1 MKTHPRIAMPTARVM
16 AFLLAGTLLSTNMS
30 QAQLD
35 RSKPPKPGPMPET
48 RIAKHETM
56 VLENGMRVIL
66 VHDPKP
72 AMVTLHLK
80 IDMEPVQQGDIAG
93 YVELAG
99 ELIAHGA
106 KRRTKATIDELV
118 DGMGG
123 QLVTMPDGIVARGPR
138 KRINDLMSLVFDLA
152 TSATFPADEF
162 EKARSRALAAMEQRE
177 EDPEAI
183 ADQVLRH
190 LSFGPAHPY
199 GEIAT
204 KETIGRIERKHVHG
218 HYLRHFRPDKAFLVV
233 VGNINQRELFIFM
246 GQYFAHWKVGPQQE
260 RAMAEA
266 ARSTGTNTG
275 RQDYDPPTKRRVAI
289 VDRPWAEQSVLRMGY
304 KLHLHQWDPQAIHAQ
319 VLNTILGGSLFQAR
333 LMRNL
338 REDKGLTYGVTSQL
352 RPDKYMG
359 SFNIGMDVRTAV
371 THRAVEQIRLE
382 LDKIRQEPVS
392 KEELSVAK
400 SHLAGNFMRSLE
412 DPRTQAQLVL
422 NTYLLNLPADHYD
435 TYLQRLDTV
444 TVQGVLA
451 AAQRFILPEVA
462 TLVLVGDKQTLD
474 VRMLPLLD
482 NLGME
487 HLDSHGRPWKEP
499 LVPVKDMDGPAVIE
513 AFVKASGG
521 EAALGA
527 VRDLHILA
535 RGTHEGEPV
544 VMELWK
550 AQHGKR
556 AYELRAGSLVLDG
569 EVYDGMRGIRYG
581 PDGTNEVRDDALQ
594 HMALEAHMFP
604 EMAYAS
610 NAKVMLLGSVELD
623 GIPCYKVLV
632 ALDDGSTIQE
642 YFDMG
647 TGLKYRSVGS
657 RFTEYGNVPVVTTY
671 KDHRQVEGVMFPH
684 LIERTFLG
692 LTTLTVNEV
701 KVNRGVDPMRFR
713 IDHEE

>member
-1 MKTHPRIAMPTARVM
+1 MKTQLRIALPTARAM
-16 AFLLAGTLLSTNMS
+16 ASMLAGTLLAMNMS

-35 RSKPPKPGPMPET
+35 RSRPPKPGPMPET

-66 VHDPKP
+66 VPDPKP

-80 IDMEPVQQGDIAG
+80 LDMEPVQQGHLAG
-93 YVELAG
+93 YVDLAG

-123 QLVTMPDGIVARGPR
+123 QLVTMPDGIVARGPK

-152 TSATFPADEF
+152 TSATFPAEEF
-162 EKARSRALAAMEQRE
+162 EKAKSRALAAMEQRE

-183 ADQVLRH
+183 ADQVMRH

-204 KETIGRIERKHVHG
+204 KETISRIQRKHVYE
-218 HYLRHFRPDKAFLVV
+218 HYQRHFRPDKAYLVV

-246 GQYFAHWKVGPQQE
+246 EQYFAHWKISQQQARLTTGE
-260 RAMAEA
+260 TRTTEA
-266 ARSTGTNTG
+266 TAGRRS
-275 RQDYDPPTKRRVAI
+275 YDPPSKRRVAI
-289 VDRPWAEQSVLRMGY
+289 VDRPGAEQSVLRMGY

-352 RPDKYMG
+352 RPDRYMG
-359 SFNIGMDVRTAV
+359 SFSIGMDVRTAV
-371 THRAVEQIRLE
+371 THRAVEEIRRELE
-382 LDKIRQEPVS
+382 KIRQEPVS

-451 AAQRFILPEVA
+451 AAQRFILPDVA
-462 TLVLVGDKQTLD
+462 TLVLVGDKRTLD

-487 HLDSHGRPWKEP
+487 HLDSHGKPWREP
-499 LVPVKDMDGPAVIE
+499 ITPVKDLDGPAVID

-521 EAALGA
+521 EPALNA
-527 VRDLHILA
+527 VRDLHIMA
-535 RGTHEGEPV
+535 RGTHEGEAV

-550 AQHGKR
+550 AQPGKR

-581 PDGTNEVRDDALQ
+581 PDGTNEVRDDALER
-594 HMALEAHMFP
+594 MALDALMFP
-604 EMAYAS
+604 ETAYPTTARTL
-610 NAKVMLLGSVELD
+610 LLGSVEVD
-623 GIPCYKVLV
+623 GVPCHKVLV
-632 ALDDGSTIQE
+632 SMDNGTVIQE
-642 YFDMG
+642 YFDIG
-647 TGLKYRSVGS
+647 TGLKYRSVEH
-657 RFTEYGNVPVVTTY
+657 RFTEYGEVPVVTTY
-671 KDHRQVEGVMFPH
+671 KDHRKVDGVMFPH

-692 LTTLTVNEV
+692 STTLTVNEV